1 MSVIFIVNM
10 EQVKGL
16 GVQTQLTSISSKS
29 LKKELNVQ
37 LYIDD
42 LNTRIAVIV

>member
-10 EQVKGL
+10 EQTQ
-16 GVQTQLTSISSKS
+16 QTLFSSKS
-29 LKKELNVQ
+29 LEKELNVVQ
-37 LYIDD
+37 LYIDH